1 MKISQNLRKIRV
13 NQTKL
18 SQQEIADFLGVDRNT
33 YANWEKGE
41 NDVKSE
47 FIPKLAQVLGVGI
60 EELFEGHQKAIQI
73 MNNHYE
79 GKDNSLLNG
88 AVIIITNKQ
97 AVQKFADY
105 INEAQFGK

>member
-13 NQTKL
+13 NRTKL

-47 FIPKLAQVLGVGI
+47 YIPKLAQVLGVGI
-60 EELFEGHQKAIQI
+60 DELFEENQRGIQI
-73 MNNHYE
+73 TNNHYE

-88 AVIIITNKQ
+88 AVIILTDKQ
-97 AVQKFADY
+97 AVQKFVDY
-105 INEAQFGK
+105 INEVKK